1 MEETNQLV
9 LVAQYAQRVLEKDA
23 SGHSMDHIERV
34 VKMAQRL
41 AESETCDYFLIVA
54 SAYLHDV
61 TDDKLV
67 PDVAEARRE
76 LQAFLAS
83 IEVTSV
89 QIASIFYI
97 IDHVSFSASIGK
109 KPEALT
115 IEAQIVQD
123 ADRLDAI
130 GATGIARTFYYGGH
144 TGHKIYD
151 PEVPPREL
159 KSKSEYRVNETV
171 INHFYEKLLLLPERM
186 HTRLARQIGQE
197 RKGVM
202 EVFLAAFMKEWQ
214 GE

>member
-1 MEETNQLV
+1 MNQQEQLQQIAAFTTTV
-9 LVAQYAQRVLEKDA
+9 LAKDA

-34 VKMAQRL
+34 VKMAKRL
-41 AESETCDYFLIVA
+41 AESEDCDHFLVIA

-67 PDVAEARRE
+67 PDVAKARDE
-76 LQAFLAS
+76 LATFLES
-83 IEVTSV
+83 ITVPPE
-89 QIASIFYI
+89 QIAEIFYI

-109 KPEALT
+109 EPEELT

-130 GATGIARTFYYGGH
+130 GATGIGRTFYYGGH

-151 PEVPPREL
+151 PEISPREL
-159 KSKSEYRVNETV
+159 KTKEEYRVNETV
-171 INHFYEKLLLLPERM
+171 INHFYEKLLLLSGRLN
-186 HTRLARQIGQE
+186 TSLAREIGEE
-197 RKGVM
+197 RQAVM
-202 EVFLAAFMKEWQ
+202 EAFLAAFMKEWQ

>member
-1 MEETNQLV
+1 MNQQEQLQQIAVFTTTV
-9 LVAQYAQRVLEKDA
+9 LAKDA

-34 VKMAQRL
+34 VKMAKRL
-41 AESETCDYFLIVA
+41 AESEDCNHFLVIA

-67 PDVAEARRE
+67 PDVAKARAE
-76 LQAFLAS
+76 LATFLES
-83 IEVTSV
+83 IAVAPE
-89 QIASIFYI
+89 QITEIFYI

-109 KPEALT
+109 EPEELT

-130 GATGIARTFYYGGH
+130 GATGIGRTFYYGGH

-151 PEVPPREL
+151 PEISPREL
-159 KSKSEYRVNETV
+159 KTKEEYRVNETV
-171 INHFYEKLLLLPERM
+171 INHFYEKLLLLSGRLN
-186 HTRLARQIGQE
+186 TSLAREIGEE
-197 RKGVM
+197 RQAVM
-202 EVFLAAFMKEWQ
+202 EAFLAAFMKEWQ